1 MGCVNCC
8 HNYFSVDSGT
18 PADEAGLQV
27 GDQIMDVNG
36 HSFVTI
42 FHQEAVHI
50 LRTYQNLIL
59 TIKVA
64 YIHNHMH
71 KLQ

>member
-1 MGCVNCC
+1 MSHCTVANNMRNVQC
-8 HNYFSVDSGT
+8 FSVDSGS
-18 PADEAGLQV
+18 PAKEAGLEV

-50 LRTYQNLIL
+50 LRSYQNLIL
-59 TIKVA
+59 TIKVRR
-64 YIHNHMH
+64 
-71 KLQ
+71 